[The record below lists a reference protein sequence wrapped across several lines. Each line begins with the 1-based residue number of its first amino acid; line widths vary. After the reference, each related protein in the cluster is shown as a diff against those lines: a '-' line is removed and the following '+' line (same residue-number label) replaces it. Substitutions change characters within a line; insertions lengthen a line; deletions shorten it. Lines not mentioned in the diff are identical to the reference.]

1 MAVTLSGSNVKTLC
15 ILLLLMLLC
24 LSGCGEP
31 NSFEDGL
38 RENEPTEAAQM
49 ELRISTLE
57 DKLQAKDEKIASL
70 EEKLHDA
77 EIRIGFLEEEI
88 GCYRD
93 FADAFLDKIDKED
106 MEKYAYK
113 LWKYSLL
120 IGKEPFDGWE
130 PFPLH
135 GEAEVAG
142 SNLKIMLSEEQ
153 PPYPILPTNIFNS
166 GRIGEIGE
174 CGHFF
179 EHLEIT
185 SSYPY
190 ELQGAA
196 GTVVDNAIYVFKDV
210 PKGAEIE
217 ITVTLE
223 LQERLGLETA
233 NLRVKVK

>member
-1 MAVTLSGSNVKTLC
+1 
-15 ILLLLMLLC
+15 
-24 LSGCGEP
+24 
-31 NSFEDGL
+31 
-38 RENEPTEAAQM
+38 M

-106 MEKYAYK
+106 LEKYACK

-130 PFPLH
+130 SFPLH

-179 EHLEIT
+179 EHLERT
-185 SSYPY
+185 SSI
-190 ELQGAA
+190 LTNFRSSR
-196 GTVVDNAIYVFKDV
+196 TVVDNAIYVFKDV